1 MRSLRSSMN
10 KYLEAAPWN
19 STPGRALIDV
29 TLQYLQKRLPSFKK
43 QVITAKKN
51 TLKNKAVHYYF
62 KG

>member
-1 MRSLRSSMN
+1 MN